1 MKELELIILMDKVEL
16 EFKSLLSLSCD
27 QKEEKNLFG
36 TVLHEYKLLNISAVS
51 RISFSSLTEEIRL
64 IAVKSVLRMFPYGL

>member
-1 MKELELIILMDKVEL
+1 MKELELIILMAKVEL

-36 TVLHEYKLLNISAVS
+36 TVLHE
-51 RISFSSLTEEIRL
+51 
-64 IAVKSVLRMFPYGL
+64 